1 MKMST
6 KPVPRGVARTISYSC
21 AYVVVYKAVQSG
33 LFSLDAALK
42 RKILI
47 EVFDTRTTTSIKIRY
62 LYQCITH
69 LLIGIH
75 SYPMQFIINVIIN
88 FLFNPRPVSF
98 CMAIK
103 TGHFRILLTLACI
116 ARLIMQ
122 TMREK
127 RRDLD

>member
-1 MKMST
+1 MHHS
-6 KPVPRGVARTISYSC
+6 
-21 AYVVVYKAVQSG
+21 
-33 LFSLDAALK
+33 
-42 RKILI
+42 
-47 EVFDTRTTTSIKIRY
+47 
-62 LYQCITH
+62 

-103 TGHFRILLTLACI
+103 TGHFRIFLTLACI

-127 RRDLD
+127 RHDLD